1 MANQSISQRRSIR
14 LYEYD
19 YSQEG
24 LYFVTICTQDKVC
37 LFGEIVEEE
46 MVLNDVGKM
55 IDEQWHNLKQYYANI
70 DLHEYI
76 VMPNHIHGIIQIV
89 DDVVGV
95 PLVGTRNMGNGQPQ
109 GIAPTKQNSKS
120 LGDIIGS
127 FKSITTNSYIN
138 GVKQND
144 WPAFNGK
151 LWQRNYYEHIIRNDD
166 SYQKITEYICENP
179 KHWQTDDYYN

>member
-1 MANQSISQRRSIR
+1 MDIQDLPKRHSIR

-24 LYFVTICTQDKVC
+24 LYFVTICTKDKVC
-37 LFGEIVEEE
+37 LFGDIVDGE

-55 IDEQWHNLKQYYANI
+55 INEQWHNLKQYYINI

-76 VMPNHIHGIIQIV
+76 VMPNHIHSIIQIV

-95 PLVGTRNMGNGQPQ
+95 PLVGTRNINGQPQ
-109 GIAPTKQNSKS
+109 GIAPTTLNSKT

-127 FKSITTNSYIN
+127 FKSITTNLYIH
-138 GVKQND
+138 GVKQNN
-144 WPAFNGK
+144 WTAFNGK

-179 KHWQTDDYYN
+179 KYWQTDDYYN